1 MSPMAQEMY
10 VKLIVSSLSYSCHG
24 SAQAVLSKA
33 LTSTPEAS
41 TVFYFILLC
50 LPHFFYLNAYSFGY
64 FAISKIIKKNFHI
77 LVVKVVKIYR
87 NVDQK
92 GERLSCRIF

>member
-1 MSPMAQEMY
+1 MAQEMY

-64 FAISKIIKKNFHI
+64 FAISKIKKKKFSHI
-77 LVVKVVKIYR
+77 GSES
-87 NVDQK
+87 
-92 GERLSCRIF
+92 GENIWERGSER